1 MTATTPILLFASLPT
16 KTKSSSN
23 PLGSSSAVAPIQSR
37 GCKHPCQMRS
47 YPLVLLSVH
56 VGQAGVQIGNA
67 FWEMCAP
74 MVVSLR
80 TRLSYMIM
88 GFSALF
94 SETSSCKHVP
104 RSLSVNMDPNVIDDL
119 QSGTYRS
126 HFRPENLVADKED
139 AACNYAH
146 ENQYCDAQDS
156 RLADDRRDLQSPF
169 AYHLFGGGT
178 GFGSGAL
185 FSVNPAPEIANP
197 VVEPY
202 NYVLRTHTTLKHSDC
217 SFMVDNE
224 AMDDI
229 RKKRLNITSPGLTN
243 LNKLI
248 AQVVSSIAGSLR
260 FDVLLNINLNELQT
274 KMVPFPLT
282 DMTFS
287 CFETGNKNM
296 ACALLYRGDATKQTI
311 QFVDWCPT
319 GFKLVYLGEIKSI
332 LPCVIT

>member
-1 MTATTPILLFASLPT
+1 
-16 KTKSSSN
+16 
-23 PLGSSSAVAPIQSR
+23 
-37 GCKHPCQMRS
+37 
-47 YPLVLLSVH
+47 
-56 VGQAGVQIGNA
+56 
-67 FWEMCAP
+67 
-74 MVVSLR
+74 
-80 TRLSYMIM
+80 M

-94 SETSSCKHVP
+94 SETSSGKHVP
-104 RSLSVNMDPNVIDDL
+104 RLLYVNMDPNVIDDL

-139 AACNYAH
+139 AARNYAH

-156 RLADDRRDLQSPF
+156 HLADDRRDLQSPF
-169 AYHLFGGGT
+169 AHHLFGGGT

-185 FSVNPAPEIANP
+185 VLESRSSANP

-217 SFMVDNE
+217 SIMVDNE

-260 FDVLLNINLNELQT
+260 FDVSLNIDLNKLQT
-274 KMVPFPLT
+274 KMVPFPRIHFPLATFGPSFPLERLT
-282 DMTFS
+282 VRRT
-287 CFETGNKNM
+287 EGAAVATIK
-296 ACALLYRGDATKQTI
+296 TKQTI

-319 GFKLVYLGEIKSI
+319 GFKLGRWRYYL
-332 LPCVIT
+332 VI